1 MNMKT
6 GFTVKARAPSRIGLG
21 GGGSDL
27 PSFFEKNGGAVL
39 NVAINLYSYT
49 KLSGNGNGRTRIVSH
64 DWEIE
69 RCIDDLELE
78 FDLNRKDNVD
88 VVKAALSEAKL
99 SPRDGYEI
107 VIHSMSPKNSGLA
120 GSSALIVSLLAALFN
135 VAGEPMMNRD
145 KLAKT
150 AYHIERE
157 VLKRPGGYQDQYAAV
172 FGGFNFIEFS
182 KKSINVSPLR
192 LEEDL
197 ISEWHSSMM
206 LFETPYP
213 RREFA
218 HDIESKK
225 VKDIK
230 SGGDSIEYLKKIK
243 EYSYGMKDAL
253 ICGNVAEFG
262 ELLHLSWLEKKQLP
276 GVSSKQIDLLYDVA
290 KENGAYGGKLS
301 GAGGGGFLFVVCDI
315 ADRKKITN
323 ALSKHGARFYNF
335 DFDFEGM
342 VSWRTAC

>member
-1 MNMKT
+1 MKN
-6 GFTVKARAPSRIGLG
+6 GFAVKARAPSRIGLG

-49 KLSGNGNGRTRIVSH
+49 KLSANGLRSTRIVSH

-69 RCIDDLELE
+69 RVIDDLSLE

-88 VVKAALSEAKL
+88 VVKAALSASNL
-99 SPRDGYEI
+99 SPKDGYDL

-120 GSSALIVSLLAALFN
+120 GSSSLIVSLLAAMFN
-135 VAGEPMMNRD
+135 VAGVPMMNRD

-157 VLKRPGGYQDQYAAV
+157 VLRRPGGYQDQYAAV

-206 LFETPYP
+206 LFETPFP
-213 RREFA
+213 RTEFA
-218 HDIESKK
+218 HDVERKK
-225 VKDIK
+225 DDDIRN
-230 SGGDSIEYLKKIK
+230 GGESIEYLKKIRD
-243 EYSYGMKDAL
+243 YAHGMKDAL
-253 ICGNVAEFG
+253 ICGDVARFG
-262 ELLHLSWLEKKQLP
+262 ELLHLSWLEKKRLP
-276 GVSSKQIDLLYDVA
+276 GVSSKQIDSIYSIA

-315 ADRKKITN
+315 GDRKKITN
-323 ALSKHGARFYNF
+323 ALARQGARFYNF

-342 VSWRTAC
+342 VSWRTTC